1 MQKYIFIGGS
11 IKGPHAK
18 MSLFLHAGLLS
29 DPHEKKTPSRP
40 NFFFSPP
47 LFFLLATS
55 NFFHL
60 FSSLFFS
67 FFHTLSPYLLTPSP
81 THFSLLLSHFL
92 LHRWVGAMVAG
103 AAGCSSAS
111 PPPQPGGSEAGE
123 TCAGWREAPPPPPGE
138 NAVGGRRGTSGSGSP
153 LSLQVRM
160 WPLLRLACMRIQRWR
175 SGSGLGN
182 GGADL
187 ARPHAK
193 IDFGQTEKKSI
204 CIHHSALVLNKP
216 LYKELILHPRSILP
230 CG

>member
-1 MQKYIFIGGS
+1 
-11 IKGPHAK
+11 

-29 DPHEKKTPSRP
+29 DPHEKKNSLSSKLFFLPSSLFP
-40 NFFFSPP
+40 LSHFKFFSPLLLSLLFIFPHPLTLSPYSLPHSFFSPP
-47 LFFLLATS
+47 LPLPTPPLGGSDGGRSGRMLLG
-55 NFFHL
+55 
-60 FSSLFFS
+60 FSSS
-67 FFHTLSPYLLTPSP
+67 T
-81 THFSLLLSHFL
+81 
-92 LHRWVGAMVAG
+92 AG
-103 AAGCSSAS
+103 REWGR
-111 PPPQPGGSEAGE
+111 E

>member
-111 PPPQPGGSEAGE
+111 PPPQPGGSEAGRLVL
-123 TCAGWREAPPPPPGE
+123 A
-138 NAVGGRRGTSGSGSP
+138 GGRLLLHHRARMRWVGDVAPADLVPPSPSRCGCGHCSASHACGSNG
-153 LSLQVRM
+153 
-160 WPLLRLACMRIQRWR
+160 
-175 SGSGLGN
+175 

-187 ARPHAK
+187 AWAMVERIWHVHM
-193 IDFGQTEKKSI
+193 QKSI
-204 CIHHSALVLNKP
+204 LAKQKKNQSVYITQLWF
-216 LYKELILHPRSILP
+216 
-230 CG
+230 

>member
-1 MQKYIFIGGS
+1 MQKYIFVGGP

-29 DPHEKKTPSRP
+29 DPQEKKTSSRP
-40 NFFFSPP
+40 KFFFSPP
-47 LFFLLATS
+47 LFSHLATS

-92 LHRWVGAMVAG
+92 LHRWVGVMVAG

-111 PPPQPGGSEAGE
+111 PLAQSGGSEARE
-123 TCAGWREAPPPPPGE
+123 TCAGWREAPPPPPSG
-138 NAVGGRRGTSGSGSP
+138 NAAGGRRGTSGSGSP
-153 LSLQVRM
+153 LSLQAGCGHCSA
-160 WPLLRLACMRIQRWR
+160 PHACGS
-175 SGSGLGN
+175 SGS
-182 GGADL
+182 GADL
-187 ARPHAK
+187 AWAMVERIWHVHMQKLILAK
-193 IDFGQTEKKSI
+193 RKKSI